1 MKIVDSYGVNYQVT
15 GEREEEAASTLEQG
29 LSAVSKRRN
38 AYIDGNLD
46 IILNDVRHDYG
57 VDVRAVLR

>member
-15 GEREEEAASTLEQG
+15 GTREEEAASILEQG

-38 AYIDGNLD
+38 AYIDNNLD
-46 IILNDVRHDYG
+46 IIIDDVRHDYG

>member
-1 MKIVDSYGVNYQVT
+1 MKTVDSLGVNYQVM
-15 GEREEEAASTLEQG
+15 GDREEEAASVLEQG
-29 LSAVSKRRN
+29 LSAIEKRRN